1 MCGLAGYIGELQT
14 GLLEQMI
21 NKIRSRGPDGLKVV
35 ERDSFHLAF
44 TRLAINDL
52 SPTGDQPMT
61 SSDGRY
67 ITMLNGEI
75 YNAAELR
82 KLIEAKGFRFRGTS
96 DAEVIPHGFVLWGTD
111 LFGKLRGMFA
121 VSVFDTYLKQLVLAR
136 DHFGIKPLYF
146 STFTNGV
153 TFSSSARAV
162 AVHPKVGMNLRESAI
177 GELLRFRYCP
187 SGESMFSRVETVK
200 PGEFIIWDEKKL
212 DRRLYWQRQ
221 SYNNEVN
228 ESAENWTEMFSSA
241 LENSVNVG
249 MMSDVPM
256 GVLLSGGIDSG
267 AVASFAGAQNSGN
280 LLAFT
285 YAMPNKYDE
294 SDLAKSIAYAS
305 GIEHR
310 IVCQTK
316 VPFHE
321 SYLRAIRSMDSPVA
335 DAIIVPTF
343 NLLHA
348 ASLERKVVLTG
359 EGADELLGGY
369 AHIGPLVKLG
379 KLSRS
384 RVPLSSV
391 ARLLSLIPSTVLTRF
406 FPYEAKLGSNG
417 HKKICQIVRDGS
429 DPSLALDHATSIFT
443 STEVRTGTSLGNVG
457 STVHLGELEM
467 KDLIDWGY
475 SRWLPN
481 QILNKMDQLSMAH
494 GVEARVPYVDPVL
507 YDVVRSMPMQLIRS
521 TKSNKTVL
529 REALRLRGYQWAGE
543 PKKAFFVPPT
553 QTHMAELEDVA
564 KEWLCESMLNKH
576 GIVSKKM
583 ANDAITGMQNGDF
596 ISSKQVATLA
606 GLHIWLDQERLA

>member
-1 MCGLAGYIGELQT
+1 MCGLAGYVGRESF
-14 GLLEQMI
+14 GLLDQMI
-21 NKIRSRGPDGLKVV
+21 QMIRPRGPDGLQVM
-35 ERDSFHLAF
+35 ESDSVHFAF

-52 SPTGDQPMT
+52 SPTGNQPMT

-67 ITMLNGEI
+67 ITMFNGEI
-75 YNAAELR
+75 YNASELR
-82 KLIEAKGFRFRGTS
+82 KLLEAKGFRFKGTS

-146 STFTNGV
+146 STFTGGV

-177 GELLRFRYCP
+177 SELLRFRYCP

-200 PGEFIIWDEKKL
+200 PGEFIVWDEKTL
-212 DRRLYWQRQ
+212 NRRMYWQRQ
-221 SYNNEVN
+221 SYNSEVN
-228 ESAENWTEMFSSA
+228 ESVENWTEMFSSA

-267 AVASFAGAQNSGN
+267 AVASFAGTQNPGN

-294 SDLAKSIAYAS
+294 SDLAKSIADAS

-310 IVCQTK
+310 IICQPN

-321 SYLRAIRSMDSPVA
+321 SYLRAIRAMDSPVA

-379 KLSRS
+379 KLSKS
-384 RVPLSSV
+384 KVPLSSV
-391 ARLLSLIPSTVLTRF
+391 ARLLSLVPSNVLTRF

-429 DPSLALDHATSIFT
+429 DPGLALDHATSIFT
-443 STEVRTGTSLGNVG
+443 STEVRAGTSLGNVG
-457 STVHLGELEM
+457 DTAQLGDLKM

-475 SRWLPN
+475 SQWLPN

-507 YDVVRSMPMQLIRS
+507 YDVVRSIPMQLSCS

-529 REALRLRGYQWAGE
+529 RDALRLKGYQWASE

-553 QTHMAELEDVA
+553 KTHMAELEDVA
-564 KEWLCESMLNKH
+564 KDWLCESMLNKH

-583 ANDAITGMQNGDF
+583 ANDSITGMQNGDF
-596 ISSKQVATLA
+596 ISSKQVAALA
-606 GLHIWLDQERLA
+606 GLHIWLDQ

>member
-1 MCGLAGYIGELQT
+1 MCGLAGYVGRESL
-14 GLLEQMI
+14 GLLDQMI
-21 NKIRSRGPDGLKVV
+21 QMIRPRGPDGLQII
-35 ERDSFHLAF
+35 ESDSVHFAF

-52 SPTGDQPMT
+52 SPTGNQPMT

-67 ITMLNGEI
+67 IAMLNGEI
-75 YNAAELR
+75 YNASELR
-82 KLIEAKGFRFRGTS
+82 LLLKAKGFRFRGTS
-96 DAEVIPHGFVLWGTD
+96 DAEVIPHGFALWGTE
-111 LFGKLRGMFA
+111 LFEKLRGMFA

-146 STFTNGV
+146 STFTGGV

-162 AVHPKVGMNLRESAI
+162 AIHPKVGMNLRESAI

-187 SGESMFSRVETVK
+187 SGESMFSKVETVK
-200 PGEFIIWDEKKL
+200 PGEFIVWDEKTL
-212 DRRLYWQRQ
+212 NRRKYWQRQ
-221 SYNNEVN
+221 SYNSEEN
-228 ESAENWTEMFSSA
+228 ESVENWTEMFCSA

-267 AVASFAGAQNSGN
+267 AVASFAGTQNSGN

-294 SDLAKSIAYAS
+294 SDLAKSIANAS

-310 IVCQTK
+310 IVCQPN

-321 SYLRAIRSMDSPVA
+321 SYLRAIRAMDNPVT

-379 KLSRS
+379 KLSKS

-391 ARLLSLIPSTVLTRF
+391 AQLLSLVPSTVLTRF
-406 FPYEAKLGSNG
+406 FPYEAKLGENG

-443 STEVRTGTSLGNVG
+443 SNEVRAGTSLGNVG
-457 STVHLGELEM
+457 DTAQLGDLKM

-475 SRWLPN
+475 SQWLPN
-481 QILNKMDQLSMAH
+481 QILNKMDQLSMVH
-494 GVEARVPYVDPVL
+494 GVEARVPYVDPFL
-507 YDVVRSMPMQLIRS
+507 YDVVRSIPMQHICS
-521 TKSNKTVL
+521 TNSNKTIL
-529 REALRLRGYQWAGE
+529 RNALRLKGYQWADE

-553 QTHMAELEDVA
+553 KTHMAELEDVA
-564 KEWLCESMLNKH
+564 KDWLCESMLKKH

-583 ANDAITGMQNGDF
+583 ANDSIKGMQNGDF
-596 ISSKQVATLA
+596 ISSKQVAALA
-606 GLHIWLDQERLA
+606 GLHIWLDQ